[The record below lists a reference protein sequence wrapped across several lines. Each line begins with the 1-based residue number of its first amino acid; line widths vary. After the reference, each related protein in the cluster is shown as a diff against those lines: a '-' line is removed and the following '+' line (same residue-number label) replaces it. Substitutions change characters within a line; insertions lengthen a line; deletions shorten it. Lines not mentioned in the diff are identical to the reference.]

1 MAESRQLQPHEKKE
15 VETKAE
21 LTQTRPVFVPAVDI
35 YETNDALVLL
45 ADMPGVSNDG
55 VEIHL
60 EDNELTIRG
69 KVKEEKKGHAPLYTE
84 YRSGD
89 YFRRFT
95 LSNIID
101 QDKIEAVMKDGV
113 LKVML
118 PKAEAAKPR
127 QIQVKAG

>member
-1 MAESRQLQPHEKKE
+1 MSESKQLQPHEKKE
-15 VETKAE
+15 LESKSE

-35 YETNDALVLL
+35 YETKDALVLL

-69 KVKEEKKGHAPLYTE
+69 KAKEEKKGVTPLYTE

-89 YFRRFT
+89 YYRKFT

-101 QDKIEAVMKDGV
+101 QDKIEAIIKDGV
-113 LKVML
+113 LKVVL

>member
-1 MAESRQLQPHEKKE
+1 MTESKQLQAQEKKE
-15 VETKAE
+15 METKAE
-21 LTQTRPVFVPAVDI
+21 LTQTRPVFVPPVDI
-35 YETNDALVLL
+35 YETEDALILL

-69 KVKEEKKGHAPLYTE
+69 KVKDQPKGTTTLYSE

-113 LKVML
+113 LKVVL

-127 QIQVKAG
+127 QIKVKAG